1 MGMDVIDLEKR
12 TKAPTLLKKVIQK
25 QVAVENLGKRMR
37 VLYGLQMTRAKE
49 NSFLTECKDARNKA
63 GKHFPQGK
71 KTAFLPYEVL
81 SANSYLTGCFLRH
94 LRQKVRS
101 RITVV
106 DSLGAAQME
115 GAWEAADELD
125 PKCTWK
131 NWDTNQIHDA
141 GYREEL
147 KRQLDFAYPF
157 SGRTAFSDEIYS
169 SELKNGPT
177 WKRRQERY
185 YIRNRKQCLLFLRF
199 LGAEEAA
206 SGAVRGT
213 AYHKFLELLDFE
225 KNIPE
230 KVWRNI

>member
-1 MGMDVIDLEKR
+1 M
-12 TKAPTLLKKVIQK
+12 
-25 QVAVENLGKRMR
+25 ENLGEEMR
-37 VLYGLQMTRAKE
+37 VLYVAMTRAKE
-49 NSFLTECKDARNKA
+49 KLILTGVCKDARTKLETLSTRE
-63 GKHFPQGK
+63 

-81 SANSYLTGCFLRH
+81 SANSYLDWLLPAASPAESSIG
-94 LRQKVRS
+94 
-101 RITVV
+101 ITVV

-115 GAWEAADELD
+115 GAWEAADEL
-125 PKCTWK
+125 TRNVLE

-157 SGRTAFSDEIYS
+157 AEEQRFQMKFTV
-169 SELKNGPT
+169 SELK
-177 WKRRQERY
+177 KRAYMEEEAGEVLYQEPEAVP
-185 YIRNRKQCLLFLRF
+185 LVPRF

-225 KNIPE
+225 KEYTRESLEEHLKHLQTEGRISPE
-230 KVWRNI
+230 IAEAVNGRFPEVSAM